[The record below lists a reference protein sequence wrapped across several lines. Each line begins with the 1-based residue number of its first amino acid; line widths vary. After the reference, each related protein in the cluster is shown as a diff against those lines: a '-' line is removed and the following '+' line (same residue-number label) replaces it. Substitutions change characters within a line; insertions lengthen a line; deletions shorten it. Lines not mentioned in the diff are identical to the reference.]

1 MGKVIRMGM
10 VFDEGSVP
18 DFGSIYAVDLRHNG
32 VNEYGG
38 SDTDDVSKLDLITN
52 AAPGSTCLFSN
63 GDIYR
68 LELDGWTKSGEEDE
82 ETAAS
87 SASPASLNLTPM
99 SINRNDLMND
109 TEEMP
114 EELTVEPITIDGE
127 MI

>member
-1 MGKVIRMGM
+1 MITDRMRINHAD
-10 VFDEGSVP
+10 DETLPDYGSLYLVRY
-18 DFGSIYAVDLRHNG
+18 DEKSR
-32 VNEYGG
+32 VNDYGG
-38 SDTDDVSKLDLITN
+38 SAADAEKLELITN

-68 LELDGWTKSGEEDE
+68 LELDGWTKFGEEDE

>member
-1 MGKVIRMGM
+1 MITDRMDEIPDYGSLFLRI
-10 VFDEGSVP
+10 FDEKT
-18 DFGSIYAVDLRHNG
+18 H
-32 VNEYGG
+32 VNDYCG
-38 SDTDDVSKLDLITN
+38 SDVSDVGKLDLITN
-52 AAPGSTCLFSN
+52 AAVGSTCLFIS
-63 GDIYR
+63 GDIYIR
-68 LELDGWTKSGEEDE
+68 TFDGWTKFGEEDE